1 MIMKTKINT
10 KFDKIDKQSSK
21 VEKNFKKL
29 LGLNWNIKMKKI
41 LSILI
46 ILILSGKSLAE
57 DISGKIF
64 CNHTSSIGNIYALGI
79 EFWPGGNAFVDIETS
94 LKSLGSFDSNYTT
107 SATRIKI
114 MPDEW
119 IKRNIDFIIE
129 VNRQNLEVY
138 ILKIENINYIEGF
151 IENDCRRVDDEH
163 IELLFKEVF
172 KDQRKTN
179 LLWKTV
185 RKRFNI
191 KKTIFY
197 N

>member
-1 MIMKTKINT
+1 
-10 KFDKIDKQSSK
+10 
-21 VEKNFKKL
+21 
-29 LGLNWNIKMKKI
+29 MKKI

-46 ILILSGKSLAE
+46 ILILSSKSFAE

-64 CNHTSSIGNIYALGI
+64 CNHTSSVGNIYALGI
-79 EFWPGGNAFVDIETS
+79 EFWTGGDAWIDIETS
-94 LKSLGSFDSNYTT
+94 LEGLGSYDSNYTA

-119 IKRNIDFIIE
+119 VKGSRNTDFIIE

-151 IENDCRRVDDEH
+151 NEHDCRRVDDEH

-179 LLWKTV
+179 LL
-185 RKRFNI
+185 
-191 KKTIFY
+191 
-197 N
+197 